1 MVKETTKVKKYFVY
15 ILECKDKTFYIGITN
30 NLEKRIFAH
39 NNLKSAAK
47 YTKSRRPV
55 VLKYFEKVKTKGIA
69 LKREFELKGLNREE
83 KAKLI
88 S

>member
-1 MVKETTKVKKYFVY
+1 
-15 ILECKDKTFYIGITN
+15 
-30 NLEKRIFAH
+30 
-39 NNLKSAAK
+39 
-47 YTKSRRPV
+47 
-55 VLKYFEKVKTKGIA
+55 LKYFEKVKTKGIA